1 MLGFVAL
8 VLLLATF
15 AAGPASAQLVPPQ
28 SPLSQQLWPPCEVTG
43 RGDAGNA
50 SPETLQMRLRR
61 GIACPVVGRGQAR
74 QFVVT
79 PPRNGA
85 LAIDGARATYRPNPG
100 FAGTDVFVIS
110 ASPPGSPNP
119 IWTTVNVEVR

>member
-1 MLGFVAL
+1 MPAIAAVI
-8 VLLLATF
+8 LLLAVF
-15 AAGPASAQLVPPQ
+15 AVAGPAAAQ
-28 SPLSQQLWPPCEVTG
+28 SPLGSALWPPCEVTG
-43 RGDAGNA
+43 RGDAGNG

-61 GIACPVVGRGQAR
+61 GNACPVVGRGPAR

-79 PPRNGA
+79 APRHGA
-85 LAIDGARATYRPNPG
+85 VAIDGARAIYRPNPG

-119 IWTTVNVEVR
+119 IYTTVNVEVR